1 MNTKEL
7 IHKMQGAKWY
17 EAYDEALS
25 YCIDK
30 QAELDL
36 DLGIIDSD
44 YAEEIAKIELEKG
57 GLLRLRF
64 FLGDTQATSDYYRI
78 DAAYGNLHDIDREDI
93 ECWLDEIAEA
103 EEGE

>member
-1 MNTKEL
+1 MTTKEL
-7 IHKMQGAKWY
+7 ISKMQGAKWY

-25 YCIDK
+25 YCIEK
-30 QAELDL
+30 QGELDL

-44 YAEEIAKIELEKG
+44 YAEEIAKMELEKG
-57 GLLRLRF
+57 GLMRLRF
-64 FLGDTQATSDYYRI
+64 FLGDTEATSDYYRI
-78 DAAYGNLHDIDREDI
+78 DAYGNLQDIDREDI